1 MTRDMGPH
9 SRCSGPEVPPPQPFQ
24 RPLPP
29 VDAASSPVDYTAV
42 RASID
47 GLLTS
52 GAVLGVDLVKLAW
65 QCASTF
71 RVTDYTGGCNG
82 ARVLQ
87 QPQSSWAGNAGLGA
101 VKQQLSVVKAAH
113 GRALSWA
120 DLIVLAGNTALEAMG
135 GQSVPFCPGRTD
147 ASAADEEA
155 AQTPPPPMDSVAA
168 LREASHRMGLSLREL
183 VVLLGRPM
191 AERGSER
198 LTHRV
203 YSTLLSGAASSAVPT
218 DGMLNADPELQAIA
232 QSYASDGEL
241 FHKEMALAWAKL
253 MNADRFDGSAANLCV
268 PDCPDGGGEGG
279 GEASAASGAAS
290 TATLEATLALRGEIG
305 SVVTVTTVLAVLVA
319 VLLVLMAS
327 MACKRAQVQ
336 PFGSKEVQHASDL

>member
-1 MTRDMGPH
+1 M
-9 SRCSGPEVPPPQPFQ
+9 
-24 RPLPP
+24 
-29 VDAASSPVDYTAV
+29 
-42 RASID
+42 
-47 GLLTS
+47 
-52 GAVLGVDLVKLAW
+52 
-65 QCASTF
+65 
-71 RVTDYTGGCNG
+71 
-82 ARVLQ
+82 
-87 QPQSSWAGNAGLGA
+87 
-101 VKQQLSVVKAAH
+101 
-113 GRALSWA
+113 
-120 DLIVLAGNTALEAMG
+120 
-135 GQSVPFCPGRTD
+135 
-147 ASAADEEA
+147 
-155 AQTPPPPMDSVAA
+155 
-168 LREASHRMGLSLREL
+168 
-183 VVLLGRPM
+183 
-191 AERGSER
+191 
-198 LTHRV
+198 

-327 MACKRAQVQ
+327 MACKRAQVITCLLHLIA
-336 PFGSKEVQHASDL
+336 FDCI

>member
-1 MTRDMGPH
+1 MHT
-9 SRCSGPEVPPPQPFQ
+9 SPQ
-24 RPLPP
+24 
-29 VDAASSPVDYTAV
+29 V

-135 GQSVPFCPGRTD
+135 GQSVPFCPGRC
-147 ASAADEEA
+147 
-155 AQTPPPPMDSVAA
+155 AQLPSSRP
-168 LREASHRMGLSLREL
+168 LSC
-183 VVLLGRPM
+183 P
-191 AERGSER
+191 RGSR
-198 LTHRV
+198 
-203 YSTLLSGAASSAVPT
+203 P
-218 DGMLNADPELQAIA
+218 
-232 QSYASDGEL
+232 
-241 FHKEMALAWAKL
+241 
-253 MNADRFDGSAANLCV
+253 
-268 PDCPDGGGEGG
+268 
-279 GEASAASGAAS
+279 
-290 TATLEATLALRGEIG
+290 TATPRPP
-305 SVVTVTTVLAVLVA
+305 
-319 VLLVLMAS
+319 LLPTAP
-327 MACKRAQVQ
+327 AEQ
-336 PFGSKEVQHASDL
+336 PQLNSPS